1 MEIKIKQIYIY
12 NIPAKVYKQKI
23 KIKIKE
29 HCTIVIKN

>member
-1 MEIKIKQIYIY
+1 MEIKIKQIY

>member
-1 MEIKIKQIYIY
+1 MNGNKNKTDIY

-29 HCTIVIKN
+29 HCTIVIKK